1 MGEVIEVE
9 HKKVAQKF
17 KRLSSILKE
26 NEVLVRIGAYEKGN
40 DKELDLALSKK
51 EKMNLFLQQS
61 PEEIFEFETTIN
73 ELKQIIAVSIF

>member
-1 MGEVIEVE
+1 MGDVIAVE
-9 HKKVAQKF
+9 HKKAAQTF

-51 EKMNLFLQQS
+51 DKMNLFLQQN
-61 PEEIFEFETTIN
+61 PEEMFEFETTIN
-73 ELKQIIAVSIF
+73 ELKQIIA